1 MTSQEGDYCIGLEA
15 ARMSAERIRTLLT
28 KGNFGAAHRVIDELE
43 QSLQYIPVCDIMELP
58 VAQLG
63 LPERVVCALAREGM
77 VYVSALVGTSEED
90 LRKISGVGP
99 RAVQE
104 VRQALQREVNLR
116 GG

>member
-1 MTSQEGDYCIGLEA
+1 MNSREGDYCIGSEEA
-15 ARMSAERIRTLLT
+15 ERSAERVKTLLT

-43 QSLQYIPVCDIMELP
+43 RSLQYVPVGDIMGLP

-77 VYVSALVGTSEED
+77 VYVSALVGTSEVD

-99 RAVQE
+99 KAVQGI
-104 VRQALQREVNLR
+104 RQALRREVNLR